1 MPIFHGLFDCS
12 LLVGTGRWRFM
23 AAGNYLQSLFSVIY
37 NRAKRKGRYNHG
49 KIIFCFRLHGN
60 GSAGN
65 Y

>member
-23 AAGNYLQSLFSVIY
+23 AAGNDLQSLFSVIY

-49 KIIFCFRLHGN
+49 KIIFCF
-60 GSAGN
+60 
-65 Y
+65 